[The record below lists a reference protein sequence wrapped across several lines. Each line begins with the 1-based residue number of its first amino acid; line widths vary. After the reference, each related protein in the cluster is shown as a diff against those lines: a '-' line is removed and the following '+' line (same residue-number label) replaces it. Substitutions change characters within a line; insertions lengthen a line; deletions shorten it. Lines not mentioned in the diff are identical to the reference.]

1 VQNSPRH
8 LHVHNGEANNGSPAA
23 AYQLDFR
30 HANHRHHAHR
40 QRDLMAAVEDDPRC
54 KTRHERLVWWL
65 SAYAGDDGVAQ
76 ISLARL
82 ARERK
87 RDPSNVR
94 ADVRDL
100 VAWGWVVSRP
110 STVLRNRR
118 EYFVPAMVAPIRKV

>member
-100 VAWGWVVSRP
+100 VA
-110 STVLRNRR
+110 
-118 EYFVPAMVAPIRKV
+118 